1 MSKADDDHE
10 TDGRPEPPIFERLD
24 VGKSRGRSYYK
35 CDDENNPFKV
45 DTYGTHLS
53 EDPTLGLPFENEDE
67 LDNTTSERFED
78 FSALFQQGM
87 EDFPEDWYSM
97 FHEVMHGQRT
107 KESNADA
114 EDRQQQL
121 TEKFKGDMTRF
132 AFKLASTPP
141 DMFGD
146 IYSAKS
152 NAIKQADISHPWL
165 AANRLLGSLWRDLQI
180 STTVEEDE
188 EAANKLRAQLLKA
201 AKENQN
207 NADGNGGKLHPG
219 ANPDEEKKQDD
230 DDKTSPKDQSEAEK
244 KDDDDELGLNRNLD
258 DEDDGTDPPKPP
270 DAEEDTRLQEE
281 VLDVVTAETDAQKEA
296 GLSVA
301 ARTDYL
307 LSSFENATGFMKRMN
322 ACELWSIT
330 KGVDLLDLMIPWS
343 TEELKAWNYQ
353 DGLPP
358 VPPLDRSKTDNPDTA
373 KLKALRDIRD
383 RTRCHVLPSMQIA
396 ASFTPRCTY
405 PHFLKLLC
413 DGRQMYSDFAH
424 LYPLLNKEAIRLF
437 LCREF
442 EKVESTKIAK
452 VWKIHNDKMFNRL
465 RSAASRK
472 KKQTADAEAKANAEE
487 TEKIEQQREALANE
501 LEALKAK
508 NDQNKEEIGRTR
520 SGRKRTTE
528 EIELS
533 KQIQELNTEK
543 KKKRQCVL
551 ANNKEAKAA
560 QEEAETAAKLFAEQ
574 EALEQQALAECT
586 KKTKKKKKMGTFTL
600 IDLTGIDDDVKAPA
614 RDQTKKNKTAYVPPL
629 LPWLKEARHLSTL
642 WFQLHFYLD
651 ECALR
656 EEVNINYEKE
666 EDAER
671 VRSERENATA
681 ACIEKAVNKL
691 LNKKKKITPE
701 VMKSLLRKY
710 TSEDETSKEELMLNP
725 FVRRAILRLGL
736 VDVQEF
742 CDEGA
747 LHPKLTSAK
756 AKNIAS
762 SLQSWMPQVSERH
775 ILYRVLR
782 IVEHLSKKKDTLAS
796 LKTLIKKDSFNCQ
809 EKDRIVKMVDV
820 ITKNNGVEKKK
831 FHKKKASAA

>member
-1 MSKADDDHE
+1 M
-10 TDGRPEPPIFERLD
+10 
-24 VGKSRGRSYYK
+24 
-35 CDDENNPFKV
+35 
-45 DTYGTHLS
+45 DTYGTYLS
-53 EDPTLGLPFENEDE
+53 EDPTLGLPFANEDE
-67 LDNTTSERFED
+67 LDNATSERFEE
-78 FSALFQQGM
+78 FSMLFQQGM
-87 EDFPEDWYSM
+87 EDYPEDWHSM

-107 KESNADA
+107 KESDDDSD
-114 EDRQQQL
+114 DRQQYL

-141 DMFGD
+141 DIFGD
-146 IYSAKS
+146 TYNAKS
-152 NAIKQADISHPWL
+152 NVVKQADISHPWL
-165 AANRLLGSLWRDLQI
+165 AANRLLGNLWRDLNI
-180 STTVEEDE
+180 YSTIDEDE
-188 EAANKLRAQLLKA
+188 AAANKLRAQLLKA
-201 AKENQN
+201 AKENHN
-207 NADGNGGKLHPG
+207 NADGNGGELHPG

-230 DDKTSPKDQSEAEK
+230 DDETLPKDPNQNNADGNGGLDGESNGSE
-244 KDDDDELGLNRNLD
+244 
-258 DEDDGTDPPKPP
+258 PPDREPP

-281 VLDVVTAETDAQKEA
+281 VLEVVTAETDAQKEA

-330 KGVDLLDLMIPWS
+330 KGVGLLDLMIPWS
-343 TEELKAWNYQ
+343 TEELKAWNHQ
-353 DGLPP
+353 DGLPT
-358 VPPLDRSKTDNPDTA
+358 VPPLDRSKTDNPDAA
-373 KLKALRDIRD
+373 KLKALWDIRD

-424 LYPLLNKEAIRLF
+424 LYPLLNKEAIRMF

-442 EKVESTKIAK
+442 EQVESTKIAK
-452 VWKIHNDKMFNRL
+452 VWKLHNDKMFNRL

-472 KKQTADAEAKANAEE
+472 KKQAADAEAKANAEE
-487 TEKIEQQREALANE
+487 TEKIEQQREALAKE
-501 LEALKAK
+501 LEELKEK
-508 NDQNKEEIGRTR
+508 NDQNTEGIGRTR
-520 SGRKRTTE
+520 SGRKRTTK
-528 EIELS
+528 EIEIS
-533 KQIQELNTEK
+533 KQIQELNTER

-551 ANNKEAKAA
+551 ANNKKAKAA
-560 QEEAETAAKLFAEQ
+560 QDEAEAAAKLFAEQ
-574 EALEQQALAECT
+574 EALEKQALAECT

-600 IDLTGIDDDVKAPA
+600 IDLTGDDDDVKAPA
-614 RDQTKKNKTAYVPPL
+614 RDQTKKNKTAYVPPP
-629 LPWLKEARHLSTL
+629 LPWIKEARHLSTL

-656 EEVNINYEKE
+656 EEVDINYEKE
-666 EDAER
+666 VDAER
-671 VRSERENATA
+671 VRSERETATA
-681 ACIEKAVNKL
+681 VCIEKAVNKL
-691 LNKKKKITPE
+691 LDKKKKITPE
-701 VMKSLLRKY
+701 AMKSLLRKY
-710 TSEDETSKEELMLNP
+710 TIEDETYKEELMLNP

-756 AKNIAS
+756 AKNIAT
-762 SLQSWMPQVSERH
+762 SLQSWMPQGSERH

-782 IVEHLSKKKDTLAS
+782 IVEHLSKKKNTLAS
-796 LKTLIKKDSFNCQ
+796 LKTLIKKDTFNCQ
-809 EKDRIVKMVDV
+809 EKDLIVKMVDV

-831 FHKKKASAA
+831 FHKKKKASAA